1 MTNKRQ
7 TERRI
12 LLAAL
17 TTVIAACIGAALYF
31 GKTSPVI
38 AEGNVSLA
46 PGFDAQAQGMRT
58 LFIIVRDPQSPMPMP
73 YGAMVSTLP
82 NEPSGTLMS
91 FKLTKENLRVMN
103 ESQTPPQKITIKAR
117 LDLDGLGG
125 ADQPGDII
133 GILENVD
140 WGATN
145 LTINLDQLVTAEPE
159 AQVQ

>member
-1 MTNKRQ
+1 MANKRQ

-17 TTVIAACIGAALYF
+17 TTVIAACIGAAFYF

-38 AEGNVSLA
+38 AEGTVTLP
-46 PGFDAQAQGMRT
+46 PGFEAQAQGMRT

-73 YGAMVSTLP
+73 YGAMVTTLP
-82 NEPSGTLMS
+82 NEPAGTLLN
-91 FKLTKENLRVMN
+91 FKLTRDNLRVMN
-103 ESQTPPQKITIKAR
+103 EAAANPQKITIKAR

-125 ADQPGDII
+125 ADQPGDIV
-133 GILENVD
+133 GVLENVE
-140 WGATN
+140 WGSTN

-159 AQVQ
+159 AQAQ

>member
-1 MTNKRQ
+1 
-7 TERRI
+7 
-12 LLAAL
+12 
-17 TTVIAACIGAALYF
+17 
-31 GKTSPVI
+31 
-38 AEGNVSLA
+38 
-46 PGFDAQAQGMRT
+46 
-58 LFIIVRDPQSPMPMP
+58 
-73 YGAMVSTLP
+73 
-82 NEPSGTLMS
+82 
-91 FKLTKENLRVMN
+91 MN